1 MGLAQYLMMDKDV
14 LDIEVPCYI
23 CKELVILGND
33 YRCHLNFAH
42 DIFDTNNVDKY
53 VNLAQERLDSAEEI
67 TLDEESKENT
77 FSKSF
82 TFQCEICGDALK
94 GKDVIEAH
102 VDSLH
107 MDIVEELEEEVSDFY
122 VLLPEVSLT
131 SSGALLTAEQI
142 AKIFSADEQFRQL
155 KSTAAPKRKRGPRTS
170 RIKV

>member
-53 VNLAQERLDSAEEI
+53 VNLAQQRLDSSEEI
-67 TLDEESKENT
+67 TLDEESKENI
-77 FSKSF
+77 FSKSC

-122 VLLPEVSLT
+122 VLLPEVSL
-131 SSGALLTAEQI
+131 SGDLLTAEQI

-155 KSTAAPKRKRGPRTS
+155 KSKDTPKRKRGPRTS
-170 RIKV
+170 RSKV